1 MCETWLAD
9 SNPSDMSRKVSN
21 PLATAG
27 KFTHHPWNPAYLA
40 AKVAIYPKGADEGDL
55 DAYLAAEAV
64 AAAEAASNHTEGDSD
79 DDEGSEQPSV
89 SQKFGSKSCGQGRF
103 KRQKL

>member
-1 MCETWLAD
+1 MMVETWLANSD
-9 SNPSDMSRKVSN
+9 PSDMSRKVSN

-27 KFTHHPWNPAYLA
+27 KFTHQPWNPSYLA

-55 DAYLAAEAV
+55 DTYLAT
-64 AAAEAASNHTEGDSD
+64 EAASNLTEGDSD
-79 DDEGSEQPSV
+79 DGDDEGSEQPAG
-89 SQKFGSKSCGQGRF
+89 SQKFGSRSCGQGRF